1 MTRHLHTRI
10 ALLLFCVAPVLFAP
24 MALAHKASTS
34 YLHLRAD
41 GAQLTG
47 RMDLAVRDL
56 DFALQ
61 VDANGDGAIT
71 WGELKAARP
80 SIEEYLARRL
90 TVSSAGNHCPL
101 AVDDL
106 RVVEHSDGNYAVLT
120 LSGACPSRIA
130 ALDIDYELLFDVD
143 ALHRGLAA
151 IEFASP
157 RGVESQSALFAPDA
171 HVLHFAPAAS
181 TVTRVF
187 RQYFKAGLFHV
198 WSGLDHLLFLAGLFL
213 PAVLR
218 RIHGRWTPVS
228 NLRTALRDTALIVT
242 AFTIAHACTLSLAA
256 LGTFT
261 VPSRV
266 VESAV
271 ALTVLFA
278 GLNNL
283 VPMVYRDLFWLS
295 GVFGLIHGAA
305 VASALIDLGLPA
317 TGRVWALL
325 AFNVGVE
332 AAQLSLLALVIFPA
346 YAMRNTRFYRF
357 GVLSPGSAVV
367 AIVGLCWFVERAFGV
382 YFGVPLP

>member
-1 MTRHLHTRI
+1 MSRWTPI
-10 ALLLFCVAPVLFAP
+10 GAALAMFCVATLVFSPP
-24 MALAHKASTS
+24 ALAHKASTS

-41 GAQLTG
+41 GNTLTG
-47 RMDLAVRDL
+47 RLDLAVRDL

-61 VDANGDGAIT
+61 IDANEDGAIT

-80 SIEEYLARRL
+80 RIEDY
-90 TVSSAGNHCPL
+90 VSQRIDVTSSGKRCPL
-101 AVDDL
+101 AVEDF
-106 RVVEHSDGNYAVLT
+106 RVVEHSDGHYAVLM
-120 LSGACPSRIA
+120 LSGSCPSRIA
-130 ALDIDYELLFDVD
+130 ALDIDYRLLFDVD

-151 IEFASP
+151 IEFVST
-157 RGVESQSALFAPDA
+157 RGLESQSALFAPDA
-171 HVLHFAPAAS
+171 HTLKFAPAAS
-181 TVTRVF
+181 TLTRVF
-187 RQYFKAGLFHV
+187 GQYFKAGLFHV

-218 RIHGRWTPVS
+218 RIHGRWTPVP
-228 NLRTALRDTALIVT
+228 NLATALRDAALIVT
-242 AFTIAHACTLSLAA
+242 AFTIAHACTLTLAA

-261 VPSRV
+261 VPSRA

-278 GLNNL
+278 SLNNL

-346 YAMRNTRFYRF
+346 YAMRKTRFYRF
-357 GVLSPGSAVV
+357 GVLSPGSAIV
-367 AIVGLCWFVERAFGV
+367 AVVGLCWFIERAFGI

>member
-1 MTRHLHTRI
+1 MTRQLRTGI
-10 ALLLFCVAPVLFAP
+10 ALLLFCVAPLLFAP
-24 MALAHKASTS
+24 RAVAHKASTS
-34 YLHLRAD
+34 YLHLRAA
-41 GAQLTG
+41 GEQLTG

-61 VDANGDGAIT
+61 VDADGNGAIT

-80 SIEEYLARRL
+80 SIADYIARRL
-90 TVSSAGNHCPL
+90 TVSSAGNRCRL
-101 AVDDL
+101 TVDDL
-106 RVVEHSDGNYAVLT
+106 RVVAHSDGNYAVLT
-120 LSGACPSRIA
+120 LAGACPSRIVS
-130 ALDIDYELLFDVD
+130 LDIDYELLFDVD
-143 ALHRGLAA
+143 ALHRGLAD

-157 RGVESQSALFAPDA
+157 RSVESQSALFAPDA

-181 TVTRVF
+181 TLTRVF
-187 RQYFKAGLFHV
+187 GQYFKAGLIHV

-213 PAVLR
+213 PAVQR

-283 VPMVYRDLFWLS
+283 VPMVYRNLFWLS

-346 YAMRNTRFYRF
+346 YTLRNTRFYRF
-357 GVLSPGSAVV
+357 GLLSPGSAVV
-367 AIVGLCWFVERAFGV
+367 ATVGLCWFVERAFGV
-382 YFGVPLP
+382 YFGMPLP

>member
-1 MTRHLHTRI
+1 
-10 ALLLFCVAPVLFAP
+10 
-24 MALAHKASTS
+24 
-34 YLHLRAD
+34 
-41 GAQLTG
+41 
-47 RMDLAVRDL
+47 MDLAVRDL

-71 WGELKAARP
+71 WGELEAARP
-80 SIEEYLARRL
+80 TLEEYLARRF
-90 TVSSAGNHCPL
+90 TVSSGGNRCPL

-106 RVVEHSDGNYAVLT
+106 RVVAHSDGNYAVLT
-120 LSGACPSRIA
+120 LAGACPRRIV

-151 IEFASP
+151 IEFASA
-157 RGVESQSALFAPDA
+157 RRVESQSALFAPDA

-181 TVTRVF
+181 THTRVF
-187 RQYFKAGLFHV
+187 GEYFKAGLFHV

-218 RIHGRWTPVS
+218 RIHGRWTAVS
-228 NLRTALRDTALIVT
+228 SLRTALRDTALIVT

-346 YAMRNTRFYRF
+346 YVLRNTRFYRF
-357 GVLSPGSAVV
+357 GVLAPGSAVV
-367 AIVGLCWFVERAFGV
+367 AVVGLCWFIERSCGV